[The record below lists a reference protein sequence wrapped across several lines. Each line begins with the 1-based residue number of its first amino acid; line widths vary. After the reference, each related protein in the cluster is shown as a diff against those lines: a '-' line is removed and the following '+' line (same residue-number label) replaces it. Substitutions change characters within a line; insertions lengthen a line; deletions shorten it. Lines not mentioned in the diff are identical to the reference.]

1 MKKLFSVL
9 LTLILSLCMINK
21 VSANTTGSITV
32 NGTKEDKTYE
42 IYKIFDLTLRGSGDN
57 AKVAYTIDSDWH
69 SFFKEGGLGESYIV
83 DTNSGNLNQIVV
95 NNEVKYINIT
105 ESNVAEFTQK
115 ALTYAASKQADK
127 SAIATGSTLKFE
139 GLQLG
144 YYLVYPKG
152 ATDKISETGSICS
165 ITATVP
171 DSSVDI
177 KATYPTIIK
186 EVDDSNAEVGQIV
199 TFTITGKVPDTTG
212 FNTYIYQ
219 INDTMTTGLLF
230 NESIAKLTVTIDGN
244 PISVT
249 PNYINNGFSLNI
261 DVINYQQYVGKDIV
275 VTYKAQVTKDA
286 ILSTTT
292 ENKASLTYSNDP
304 KTDETTKTPDIIIK
318 VYSSVIKVTKVD
330 GDNTDTK
337 LEGASFVLKNSK
349 GEYYQAIIDE
359 TTQELTDVNWVTD
372 ITKATEY
379 TTNDNGIVEFKGI
392 ENGTYNLVETKAPE
406 GYNKLTEEVTIK
418 AGYKD
423 ETGSNLVDIAVTQ
436 ETTVNNFSGQRLPST
451 GGIGTKLF
459 IIIGSLLT
467 ISSAIILITNKRI
480 SKEDL

>member
-57 AKVAYTIDSDWH
+57 AKVAYTINSDWH
-69 SFFKEGGLGESYIV
+69 SFFEEGGLGESYIV

-219 INDTMTTGLLF
+219 INDTMSTGLLF

-330 GDNTDTK
+330 GDDTDTK

-406 GYNKLTEEVTIK
+406 C
-418 AGYKD
+418 
-423 ETGSNLVDIAVTQ
+423 
-436 ETTVNNFSGQRLPST
+436 
-451 GGIGTKLF
+451 
-459 IIIGSLLT
+459 
-467 ISSAIILITNKRI
+467 
-480 SKEDL
+480 